1 MRLIQI
7 IFIGFRFFLGIRKNN
22 SLNLAAIVAAFSICV
37 GVTTITIATSIIN
50 GFEHAILKHSVGMT
64 SDIVTFYKTSST
76 NWKVEQ
82 KILKNLKNI
91 LVVEP
96 FVRKEALI
104 ESRDKLIP
112 VVIEAVLILQNTR
125 SDGLLNFLD
134 LSKLRNENNIIIGN
148 SLYKKLDTSVGKKL
162 TLITAESAPEAAQ
175 LEVSGHFKVGL
186 HQIDSRFI
194 IMDLKAAQELFE
206 LGNYISGFR
215 IYLKNS
221 SDALK
226 TASLIK
232 DKLDNRFEIYPWTVF
247 NQQFFLALKSQKR
260 LLFVILSLITVVA
273 SFNVGTAIILAV
285 KEKKE
290 ELKQLKRMGATHRVL
305 AGILI
310 ILGLSIST
318 LGIIVGLALGISSA
332 FLMPELIAFLE
343 DLVSVTLINPEIYYV
358 DHLPVRIKILDL
370 AVIAASSI
378 TIVLI
383 ASYVS
388 SRFIAKIGEK

>member
-134 LSKLRNENNIIIGN
+134 LSKVRDENNIIIGN

-162 TLITAESAPEAAQ
+162 TLITAESAPAATQ

-194 IMDLKAAQELFE
+194 IMDLEAAQELFE

-226 TASLIK
+226 TAALIEE
-232 DKLDNRFEIYPWTVF
+232 KLDNRFEIYPWTVF

-290 ELKQLKRMGATHRVL
+290 ELKQLKRMGATHRAL

-370 AVIAASSI
+370 AVITASSI